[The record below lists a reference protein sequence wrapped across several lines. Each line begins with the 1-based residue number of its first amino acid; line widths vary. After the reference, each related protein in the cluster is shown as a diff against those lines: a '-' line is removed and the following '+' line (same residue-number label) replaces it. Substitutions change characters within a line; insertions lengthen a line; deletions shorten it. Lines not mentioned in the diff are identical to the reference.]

1 HQLNRTDGAAYRQTF
16 DRIVSDWGTGFNLLY
31 LWPLEERELLKDY
44 LPLFH
49 LFQAVQE
56 AKPARCL
63 WAGEWTTPLERSYL
77 ESWVAWERSLGL
89 MQPQMGVAG
98 ILQQAAPE
106 GLDMSLWVE
115 KLTDELTSTAFESV
129 LYERE
134 TRYVSRIKPAELT
147 EGETTVKEGGTYLI
161 TGGGGGL
168 GRQLAS
174 SLVRSRTVNLVLT
187 G

>member
-1 HQLNRTDGAAYRQTF
+1 
-16 DRIVSDWGTGFNLLY
+16 
-31 LWPLEERELLKDY
+31 
-44 LPLFH
+44 
-49 LFQAVQE
+49 
-56 AKPARCL
+56 
-63 WAGEWTTPLERSYL
+63 
-77 ESWVAWERSLGL
+77 
-89 MQPQMGVAG
+89 
-98 ILQQAAPE
+98 
-106 GLDMSLWVE
+106 
-115 KLTDELTSTAFESV
+115 LTSTAFESV

-187 G
+187 GRSSLSKPLAEEMKKWELSGSQVIYCQADVCDPQAMESVLQEAKVHFGGIDGVIHA